1 MRRQRSHRGDD
12 RFEAPPFHD
21 VLVNRRYVK
30 IEVSPACRACGFH
43 LPEGFSTV
51 AGSTPR
57 CSPTR
62 ASDQPAL

>member
-12 RFEAPPFHD
+12 RSEAPPLHD

-30 IEVSPACRACGFH
+30 IEVSPCVSRVRIPPSRGVLRGGRIA
-43 LPEGFSTV
+43 
-51 AGSTPR
+51 PR